1 MFLLALILPCI
12 YFILTGNIIRGIFA
26 LCLMLWGFFSLGF
39 GWIVASIWAI
49 MFRNDKIRKEE
60 LKETRKQMKELK
72 DAVKESKKD

>member
-1 MFLLALILPCI
+1 
-12 YFILTGNIIRGIFA
+12 
-26 LCLMLWGFFSLGF
+26 MLWGFFSLGF